1 MNSNNS
7 NKSNKSNKSN
17 LANKRKKSIFKNNIA
32 QVFNLIS
39 EKRSF
44 FALILANLLV
54 QLYITYYV
62 SENLKV
68 DVDEEKKQAKKFSSK
83 FIAACIAS
91 LVIILIL
98 ALIPMP
104 AWLKFIFFSLFS
116 STFGII
122 LAYRKVGLDPN
133 IVKTAFVGTASI
145 FVTMFIFGLALI
157 MSGIQLGFKTA
168 LVLLFALL
176 ALIIISIVQYFIVQ
190 SSFLKKFIV
199 ITSLLLFS
207 VYIVYDTNSILQRN
221 YDGDFITATLNYYLD
236 LINIFSALL
245 SD

>member
-17 LANKRKKSIFKNNIA
+17 LANKRKKSIYKNDIS
-32 QVFNLIS
+32 QVFKLIS

-62 SENLKV
+62 SENVK
-68 DVDEEKKQAKKFSSK
+68 VDEEKKGAKKFSSK
-83 FIAACIAS
+83 FIAAVIAT

-98 ALIPMP
+98 ALVPMP

-116 STFGII
+116 GAFGVI
-122 LAYRKVGLDPN
+122 LGYRKSGLDPN
-133 IVKTAFVGTASI
+133 VIKTAFVGTASI
-145 FVTMFIFGLALI
+145 FVSMFIFGLALI

-176 ALIIISIVQYFIVQ
+176 ALIIVSIVQIFIVQ
-190 SSFLKKFIV
+190 SSLLKKIIV
-199 ITSLLLFS
+199 ISSLILFS

-221 YDGDFITATLNYYLD
+221 YDGDFISASLNYYLD

-245 SD
+245 GD

>member
-1 MNSNNS
+1 MNSNYS
-7 NKSNKSNKSN
+7 NKSNKYN

-68 DVDEEKKQAKKFSSK
+68 DEEKKEAKKFNSK

-116 STFGII
+116 SAFGII
-122 LAYRKVGLDPN
+122 LAYRKSGLDPN

-176 ALIIISIVQYFIVQ
+176 ALIIISIVQYFIVR
-190 SSFLKKFIV
+190 SSFLKKLIV

-221 YDGDFITATLNYYLD
+221 YDGDFITASLNYYLD

-245 SD
+245 SE

>member
-1 MNSNNS
+1 MNSNYS
-7 NKSNKSNKSN
+7 NKSNKYN

-68 DVDEEKKQAKKFSSK
+68 DEEKKEAKKFNSK

-190 SSFLKKFIV
+190 SSFLKKLIV

-221 YDGDFITATLNYYLD
+221 YDGDFITASLNYYLD